1 MKKIVSALLALL
13 LILGGLPVS
22 AESSQTAVE
31 IPCEYV
37 IENRIHH
44 VSVAGIVDNGLAY
57 VSLETAAELSGTTM
71 LEEGE
76 FCHFIS
82 ERLWNLWSLELSSG
96 TLTEESVYYDKR
108 SWEIPTLSVDGDTLV
123 SLEHMLC
130 AMGCRYSW
138 NAGEEY
144 PLSIYKPYTYF
155 DALHE
160 VNKESVFFEWAEL
173 GSAGGNEKLYYM
185 LSAFYSLIMDY
196 NSHLISDVLFSW
208 IADDILNAPEEQWRD
223 AMYTVLTCLEG
234 ADLGSVNSE
243 AIESLELEGDG
254 LSLGLDTLK
263 LMGISGG
270 ELEKIGGA
278 LEITDFLSI
287 PLKTLDA
294 YLTFRKVNE
303 GQVDMLKAVFLTE
316 RSGSYLDEG
325 VAARLR
331 PVAQNLQNLIEG
343 DAEAW
348 TSDAAVAFATKIAT
362 MTVDKVVPIFA
373 ILDATTTLVKLLPPT
388 AELVEANQYI
398 NLGISCDAQSKL
410 VRAELLSLKDEIRS
424 RNGNLQSIEDSQK
437 ILAYALRASYAARK
451 CFLEAGTLDD
461 SITAGLQE
469 RNQALLTMIL
479 KVETAEA
486 VLPADNLKVFINWE
500 EAAAGY
506 AVPQYGGGSSAAGDI
521 KYEQREEVIEFRLSD
536 GTLWYYNKI
545 TYPYFLGNSDAET
558 KINRKYAAVIEECR
572 NNTTDFDALYQDM
585 LRWNPNGVNGIP
597 FYDNIFAEVTYC
609 NNGVISIKERS
620 TMWSGGM
627 HPYSDYVG
635 YTYSIA
641 DGSELSL
648 REMIAGSDEEIYS
661 LINQH
666 KQSANFLR
674 AEVIM
679 ESPYVLTNEGLCF
692 ICNVGDAVERAEVVI
707 PYSNP
712 NTYVISAGGNTPS
725 LPQKTSEVW
734 DIKQWKMPSA
744 QAEAYAQVIRDA
756 EKRFESVDIF
766 MGERAV
772 YATLVNINGQVLLWT
787 SGIAVR
793 EPGTEAPSDAPFGDN
808 YMAVYSE
815 EIWEWDGAKAVE
827 FDILSQY
834 GANANLWPNGFEVFT
849 FYRGTDADGNEWNAF
864 YPLNQGRICK
874 TPVWYHC
881 WGWIYGFKLDGL
893 DVVGKNQ
900 EQTAELF
907 FRSMQEQ
914 NKWPHFPFDWST
926 LEITQSISEKEFC
939 AEVHGG
945 NGYESFYH
953 ERLKENEYGYW
964 PESTS
969 EVLQCAAYIKKQ
981 DGSWIEAGD
990 AVKLLEGYARSSS

>member
-343 DAEAW
+343 DVEAW

-500 EAAAGY
+500 EAAAQYQKPQYDPQNLVIERDRLEIGTELGVEVFCIPEICLPY
-506 AVPQYGGGSSAAGDI
+506 EEVQTLNGEIRQRLMERYETALNTLPNPSWGGSEYFWVVNENVLSLVIRLVNAPTASPWDEFLTYNIDITTGALLSATELAGAEAVAYMEQLSSTVEAIWMENWEATLSYGSSGTEMLAKTLSTQNLEQAVP
-521 KYEQREEVIEFRLSD
+521 FRNSQ
-536 GTLWYYNKI
+536 GEMCVAVNF
-545 TYPYFLGNSDAET
+545 YFPVA
-558 KINRKYAAVIEECR
+558 
-572 NNTTDFDALYQDM
+572 
-585 LRWNPNGVNGIP
+585 NGQCG
-597 FYDNIFAEVTYC
+597 A
-609 NNGVISIKERS
+609 
-620 TMWSGGM
+620 
-627 HPYSDYVG
+627 
-635 YTYSIA
+635 
-641 DGSELSL
+641 
-648 REMIAGSDEEIYS
+648 
-661 LINQH
+661 
-666 KQSANFLR
+666 
-674 AEVIM
+674 
-679 ESPYVLTNEGLCF
+679 
-692 ICNVGDAVERAEVVI
+692 
-707 PYSNP
+707 
-712 NTYVISAGGNTPS
+712 
-725 LPQKTSEVW
+725 
-734 DIKQWKMPSA
+734 
-744 QAEAYAQVIRDA
+744 
-756 EKRFESVDIF
+756 
-766 MGERAV
+766 
-772 YATLVNINGQVLLWT
+772 LVNLETGDFEKVFEYQLL
-787 SGIAVR
+787 
-793 EPGTEAPSDAPFGDN
+793 
-808 YMAVYSE
+808 
-815 EIWEWDGAKAVE
+815 
-827 FDILSQY
+827 Q
-834 GANANLWPNGFEVFT
+834 
-849 FYRGTDADGNEWNAF
+849 
-864 YPLNQGRICK
+864 
-874 TPVWYHC
+874 
-881 WGWIYGFKLDGL
+881 
-893 DVVGKNQ
+893 
-900 EQTAELF
+900 
-907 FRSMQEQ
+907 
-914 NKWPHFPFDWST
+914 
-926 LEITQSISEKEFC
+926 
-939 AEVHGG
+939 
-945 NGYESFYH
+945 
-953 ERLKENEYGYW
+953 
-964 PESTS
+964 
-969 EVLQCAAYIKKQ
+969 
-981 DGSWIEAGD
+981 
-990 AVKLLEGYARSSS
+990 

>member
-1 MKKIVSALLALL
+1 MKKIVSAILALL
-13 LILGGLPVS
+13 LMLGGLPVS

-37 IENRIHH
+37 IENHAHH
-44 VSVAGIVDNGLAY
+44 GTVAGIVKDGLAY
-57 VSLETAAELSGTTM
+57 VSLETVKDLTGTM
-71 LEEGE
+71 LLEEDGYR
-76 FCHFIS
+76 HLVL
-82 ERLWNLWSLELSSG
+82 ERLWTHWSLEIASG
-96 TLTEESVYYDKR
+96 TLTEESIYYDKK
-108 SWEIPTLSVDGDTLV
+108 SWEIPTLTMDGETLV

-130 AMGCRYSW
+130 AMGCQYSW
-138 NAGEEY
+138 NPGTEY
-144 PLSIYKPYTYF
+144 PLSVYKPYTYF
-155 DALHE
+155 DALLE
-160 VNKESVFFEWAEL
+160 VNQSGVFFEWAEL
-173 GSAGGNEKLYYM
+173 GSAGGDEKLNYM
-185 LSAFYSLIMDY
+185 LSAFGSLIMDY
-196 NSHLISDVLFSW
+196 DSHLVSDALFSW
-208 IADDILNAPEEQWRD
+208 ISDDILNAPEEQWRD
-223 AMYTVLTCLEG
+223 AMYTVLTCLDG
-234 ADLGSVNSE
+234 ADLESINSE

-254 LSLGLDTLK
+254 LSLGLDTLE
-263 LMGISGG
+263 LMGITGG

-278 LEITDFLSI
+278 LEITDYLSI
-287 PLKTLDA
+287 PLETLDA
-294 YLTFRKVNE
+294 YLNFRKVNE
-303 GQVDMLKAVFLTE
+303 GQVDMLKTVFLTP

-325 VAARLR
+325 TAAHLRPAAR
-331 PVAQNLQNLIEG
+331 NLQNLIEG

-348 TSDAAVAFATKIAT
+348 TSDVAVEFATKIAT
-362 MTVDKVVPIFA
+362 MTVDNVVPIFA
-373 ILDATTTLVKLLPPT
+373 ILDATKTLVKLLPPV
-388 AELVEANQYI
+388 AELAEANQYI

-410 VRAELLSLKDEIRS
+410 ARAELLSLKDEIRS
-424 RNGNLQSIEDSQK
+424 RNGDLQSIEDSQK

-451 CFLEAGTLDD
+451 CFLESGTLDD
-461 SITAGLQE
+461 TITAGLRE

-486 VLPADNLKVFINWE
+486 ILPTDTLEVFVDWDD
-500 EAAAGY
+500 ATTAY
-506 AVPQYGGGSSAAGDI
+506 AVPQYGGESSAAGDI
-521 KYEQREEVIEFRLSD
+521 QYEQREEVIEFRLSD
-536 GTLWYYNKI
+536 GKLWYSNTI
-545 TYPYFLGNSDAET
+545 TYPYFLGNSAAEA
-558 KINRKYAAVIEECR
+558 KINSKYAAIIEECR

-585 LRWNPNGVNGIP
+585 LQWNPNGVNGTP
-597 FYDNIFAEVTYC
+597 FYDNLFAEVTYC

-627 HPYSDYVG
+627 HPYSDYKG
-635 YTYSIA
+635 YTYSVA
-641 DGSELSL
+641 DGRELSL
-648 REMIAGSDEEIYS
+648 GELIVGSEEEVCRRID
-661 LINQH
+661 QH
-666 KQSANFLR
+666 KQNASFLQSK
-674 AEVIM
+674 AIM

-707 PYSNP
+707 PYNDPS
-712 NTYVISAGGNTPS
+712 TYVISAGGNTPS
-725 LPQKTSEVW
+725 LSPKTSQAW
-734 DIKQWKMPSA
+734 DVKQWKMPSA

-815 EIWEWDGAKAVE
+815 EIWEWDGSKAVE

-834 GANANLWPNGFEVFT
+834 GANANLWPDGFEVFT

-881 WGWIYGFKLDGL
+881 WALIYGSKLDGL
-893 DVVGKNQ
+893 DVAGKNQ
-900 EQTAELF
+900 KQTAEIF

-914 NKWPHFPFDWST
+914 KKWPHFPFDWST